1 MGSVVQGISEP
12 TLVNTQGLEHNSEEP
27 QITGDNDRR
36 TGSFIGSNVFNLS
49 KRNLTGA
56 EIPVLSKG
64 LDFCPVPIDFDKEQ
78 LKNDFADFAR
88 KLRNKWYFKD
98 DVSDDF
104 PRFHRLGSNQIG
116 RRPKSHGGLT

>member
-1 MGSVVQGISEP
+1 MNLGVKLG
-12 TLVNTQGLEHNSEEP
+12 LVYPDCTNCCLY
-27 QITGDNDRR
+27 IY
-36 TGSFIGSNVFNLS
+36 IY
-49 KRNLTGA
+49 
-56 EIPVLSKG
+56 IISKG

-104 PRFHRLGSNQIG
+104 SEIPSFRVKSDWQAPKESWGPYIEVFLSKLWDDISKIEVQGSNH
-116 RRPKSHGGLT
+116 PNLSKDE